1 MEIKVNLDL
10 DDFVNDNK
18 KEVYESLMTYDSC
31 ASNDI
36 LEDLIKIHNEQNQS
50 NCIDKMILLN
60 IYLPKSDYIEDG
72 YNKDDYSCLESDLIK
87 MEEKLKEINSFI
99 QISRNKIKEWKK

>member
-31 ASNDI
+31 ASYDI

-50 NCIDKMILLN
+50 NCIDKMILFN